1 MEKEKILQRYRQE
14 GVDEGREEV
23 NRRGDDAGFYAMCV
37 LALLLMIYQA
47 FTGQVFGDVAAMLFV
62 FCSVGAFAGTGLT
75 GTGPLW
81 AWAFLPALCAWDA
94 WDGICGTRCKKDRRR
109 WKAPPACLPLPHRV
123 ADLGDKFFWVPGL
136 VGTDVV
142 DVEEQSVKGI
152 AVVLYPG
159 CHRLI
164 HLADL
169 AVGALEGGGGHCH
182 RRDGFEFD
190 VLGVRVC
197 ALHRLLDL
205 HIHICLFVL
214 PVVVDAD
221 AQGRVAVLDVEK
233 GGLPHKDVPRSP
245 SRS

>member
-94 WDGICGTRCKKDRRR
+94 WVVSVAHAVKKTGGAGKR
-109 WKAPPACLPLPHRV
+109 PP
-123 ADLGDKFFWVPGL
+123 
-136 VGTDVV
+136 
-142 DVEEQSVKGI
+142 
-152 AVVLYPG
+152 
-159 CHRLI
+159 
-164 HLADL
+164 LAYRFRT
-169 AVGALEGGGGHCH
+169 G
-182 RRDGFEFD
+182 
-190 VLGVRVC
+190 
-197 ALHRLLDL
+197 
-205 HIHICLFVL
+205 
-214 PVVVDAD
+214 
-221 AQGRVAVLDVEK
+221 
-233 GGLPHKDVPRSP
+233 
-245 SRS
+245 